1 MGCSTASALTCF
13 ASGGS
18 SEGKLKLRSMRSCAP
33 EWRCIFMRI
42 AAVGTLKSVAP
53 MLIGNRAGALDPSG
67 PQVGHSKKV
76 TSTIAPVPSAHPTIT
91 GIMWLLEGAREPR
104 DRKSTR
110 LNSSHVEISYA
121 VFCLK
126 KKKSTQRLG
135 QRVDVRACS

>member
-1 MGCSTASALTCF
+1 MGCSMASALTCF

-33 EWRCIFMRI
+33 EWRWIFMRI

-76 TSTIAPVPSAHPTIT
+76 TSTIAPTPSAHPTMT
-91 GIMWLLEGAREPR
+91 GARWLLEGRREPR
-104 DRKSTR
+104 RR
-110 LNSSHVEISYA
+110 CWAVE
-121 VFCLK
+121 K
-126 KKKSTQRLG
+126 
-135 QRVDVRACS
+135 RVVITEIASRVRAGGESRFEYATHDRISA